1 MTVSAIY
8 KPAPGETPG
17 KLGHNQFT
25 AGSELTL
32 NCSVEG
38 HSRNLT
44 YSWSVTGNPSTPGC
58 YGCYI
63 DTSSTTFSLVVGKP
77 SLHSFHA
84 GNYTCHVSEIGKPDS
99 SYSGDFSVTI
109 FGEFD
114 SKF

>member
-1 MTVSAIY
+1 MIVSAIY
-8 KPAPGETPG
+8 TPASGETPG
-17 KLGHNQFT
+17 ELGHNQFT
-25 AGSELTL
+25 AGSQLTL

-63 DTSSTTFSLVVGKP
+63 DTSSNIFSLVVGKP

-84 GNYTCHVSEIGKPDS
+84 GKYTCHVSETGKPNS
-99 SYSGDFSVTI
+99 SNYGNFSLTI
-109 FGEFD
+109 NGEFD
-114 SKF
+114 A